1 MGWKMKKMISLGVV
15 LALVYYQQSGNAWA
29 SEEQDRKCFE
39 VECPN
44 PDGESGYYVTRP
56 EVKITQVSEV
66 GVTQYC
72 FVNGEGQELKGELRE
87 TKEQAVIGTEQ
98 MTEGEN
104 SLSVWMEEKTQK
116 PETGGSEEEQE
127 DGEEQEGGEK
137 GEGEAREESKEG
149 EEEDQKEKK
158 FLQEYKF
165 SVDTIPPKLQ
175 FSVPQGIDVWY
186 QNETQL
192 SVAAADEEPGSGVA
206 WTSCRADGEELGS
219 SGKAET
225 IYRVKKPSREGKAV
239 QVMVYARDR
248 AGNQAQ
254 KSAGLYID
262 GQAPKAGITG
272 VIPYQITSQPVEIH
286 YAVEEENE
294 VGNASAKAVRQ
305 DPKGTITELFPE
317 AWTKTEN
324 GKMAMQRLTEDGI
337 YQLEMEAFDQSGHS
351 GRANTQVIID
361 RENPIIYEVERLDQR
376 YLKSFRWELPPGK
389 WIWDFTSYTYTMLL
403 DGKLYPMGETVSGE
417 GWHTLEVKAVDAAGN
432 IGVSRADFVID
443 HSAPKIV
450 FRDVREGESYEE
462 ERTFQVTLEDQSD
475 VIEKIQINGK
485 EQPIQHSS
493 KSYQYTVQEHQ
504 DYEVTVKAKDRAGNQ
519 AVTRIHFRIKA
530 KETMLDRVM
539 KPVKKSLGMKVEE
552 TGTGSDK
559 KEKEERTR
567 WIWMIGSLL
576 IGSGAAAI
584 GYWYWKQK
592 NSCKREDAG

>member
-1 MGWKMKKMISLGVV
+1 MGWKMKKIMSLGVV
-15 LALVYYQQSGNAWA
+15 LVLIYCQQSGNAQA

-44 PDGESGYYVTRP
+44 PDGKSGYYVTRP
-56 EVKITQVSEV
+56 EVKITQVSED
-66 GVTQYC
+66 GVTRYC
-72 FVNGEGQELKGELRE
+72 FVNGEGQELQGELKE
-87 TKEQAVIGTEQ
+87 LEEQAVIGTEQ
-98 MTEGEN
+98 MAEGEN

-116 PETGGSEEEQE
+116 PEAGE
-127 DGEEQEGGEK
+127 GEEQEGEEEGK
-137 GEGEAREESKEG
+137 GEVREENKESKED
-149 EEEDQKEKK
+149 EEENPKEKK

-206 WTSCRADGEELGS
+206 WTSCRADGEELGN

-225 IYRVKKPSREGKAV
+225 VYRVQKPSREGKAV
-239 QVMVYARDR
+239 QVMVYAWDR

-254 KSAGLYID
+254 KSVGLYID

-286 YAVEEENE
+286 YTVEEENE
-294 VGNASAKAVRQ
+294 VGSAAAKAVRQ
-305 DPKGTITELFPE
+305 DPKGTVTELSPE
-317 AWTKTEN
+317 AWTNTGN

-337 YQLEMEAFDQSGHS
+337 YQLEMEAFDLSGHS
-351 GRANTQVIID
+351 GRAKTQVIID
-361 RENPIIYEVERLDQR
+361 RENPIIYEVERLNQS

-403 DGKLYPMGETVSGE
+403 DGKLYPMGETVTGE

-443 HSAPKIV
+443 HSAPEIV

-475 VIEKIQINGK
+475 VIEEIQINGK
-485 EQPIQHSS
+485 EQPIQNTS
-493 KSYQYTVQEHQ
+493 KIYQYTVREQQ
-504 DYEVTVKAKDRAGNQ
+504 AYEVTVKAKDRAGNQ

-530 KETMLDRVM
+530 KETVLDRVM

-552 TGTGSDK
+552 TGNVPDEN
-559 KEKEERTR
+559 EKEESTR
-567 WIWMIGSLL
+567 WIWVIGSLL
-576 IGSGAAAI
+576 AGGGAAVI
-584 GYWYWKQK
+584 GLWYWKQK
-592 NSCKREDAG
+592 NSHKREDAG